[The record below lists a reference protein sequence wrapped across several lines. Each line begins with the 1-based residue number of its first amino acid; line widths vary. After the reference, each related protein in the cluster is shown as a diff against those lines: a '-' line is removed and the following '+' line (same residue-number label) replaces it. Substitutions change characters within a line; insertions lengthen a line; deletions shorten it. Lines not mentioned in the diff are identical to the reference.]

1 MTTDPYFWLDVIA
14 RHWLTIGY
22 AAVWMIGIFVVG
34 RMTDRRA

>member
-1 MTTDPYFWLDVIA
+1 MATDPCFWFDVIA

-34 RMTDRRA
+34 RMTDRRV